1 MVCTSITIILHTI
14 VKNLL
19 FLGKI
24 TFQDVVFSFPSRPD
38 NPIIN
43 GMTLTIAP
51 GTTTAI
57 VGRSGSGKT
66 TLATML
72 LRLYDPTSGTIR
84 LDDVD
89 LKDLNPTWLRSHIG
103 AVNQE
108 PVLFSGTIR
117 ENILYGLTTE
127 QVDESAVSEEDFQRV
142 VRLAHLED
150 FIRTLPS
157 GYETLVGQRGVM
169 LSGGQKQRVAIARAL
184 IRVSYILIHL
194 VVFVEIH

>member
-1 MVCTSITIILHTI
+1 M
-14 VKNLL
+14 
-19 FLGKI
+19 
-24 TFQDVVFSFPSRPD
+24 FSFSSRPD
-38 NPIIN
+38 NAIIN

-72 LRLYDPTSGTIR
+72 LRLYDPQSGTIL
-84 LDDVD
+84 LDGVD
-89 LKDLNPTWLRSHIG
+89 LKDLNPTWLRSQIG

-150 FIRTLPS
+150 FIRTLPA

-184 IRVSYILIHL
+184 IRVRYFNFFLHFC
-194 VVFVEIH
+194 FVHIIIY